1 MLSCRLIVE
10 HHSNSLDTVIEM
22 GLNVFLKYHKNGLLN
37 CPWNEH
43 VNIIEMGFKTVIEI
57 SM

>member
-43 VNIIEMGFKTVIEI
+43 VNIVEMGFKL
-57 SM
+57 SLK